1 MFGHLPLLGKLHH
14 QVFYNLSKT
23 YGDIMELKLESIH
36 TIVISSPKMAKEV
49 LKIHD
54 LGFSFHCKLGIS
66 QILSYNGY
74 NVAWAPYEDYW
85 RHAQKVNVLALFTTR
100 RIEGSKNV

>member
-14 QVFYNLSKT
+14 QVSYNFSKT
-23 YGDIMELKLESIH
+23 YGDIMELKLGSIH
-36 TIVISSPKMAKEV
+36 TIVVSSPKMAKEV

-74 NVAWAPYEDYW
+74 SVA
-85 RHAQKVNVLALFTTR
+85 
-100 RIEGSKNV
+100 

>member
-1 MFGHLPLLGKLHH
+1 
-14 QVFYNLSKT
+14 
-23 YGDIMELKLESIH
+23 MELKLESIH
-36 TIVISSPKMAKEV
+36 TIVISSPKMAKDV

-100 RIEGSKNV
+100 RIEDSKNV